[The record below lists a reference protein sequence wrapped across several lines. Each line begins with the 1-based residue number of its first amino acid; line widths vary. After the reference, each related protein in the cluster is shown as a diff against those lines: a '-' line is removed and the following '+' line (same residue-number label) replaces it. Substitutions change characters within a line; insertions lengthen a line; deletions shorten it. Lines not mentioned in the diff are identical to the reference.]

1 MKTKDLLFSGINT
14 VSEINDTNWYDGS
27 ILTVESDCRDC
38 RTDSIQMKNHIHKEG
53 VVKLFPGLVEYD
65 WSSSGG
71 SLLAY
76 DLILNLH
83 HHGKIRDVVFF
94 PEIDNT
100 ICLSATIPYSSKFS
114 VAACV

>member
-1 MKTKDLLFSGINT
+1 M
-14 VSEINDTNWYDGS
+14 
-27 ILTVESDCRDC
+27 
-38 RTDSIQMKNHIHKEG
+38 
-53 VVKLFPGLVEYD
+53 KLFPGLVEYD

-76 DLILNLH
+76 DLHLNMH

-100 ICLSATIPYSSKFS
+100 VCLSATIPYSSKFA
-114 VAACV
+114 VAACVEGKGVNLYLTSLISHKGFAFSPYSSKAEQLLKIEATH